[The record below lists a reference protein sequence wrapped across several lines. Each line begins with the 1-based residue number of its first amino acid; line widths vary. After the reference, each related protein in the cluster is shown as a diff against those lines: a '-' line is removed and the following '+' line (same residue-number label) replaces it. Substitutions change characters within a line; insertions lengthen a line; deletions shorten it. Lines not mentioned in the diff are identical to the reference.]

1 MAVESDYYEVQALS
15 ASAIKTYRN
24 YGPKTFLETWEGR
37 LSFGEPTP
45 SMELGTAV
53 HCLILEPQVF
63 AAKYRLNE
71 EGLSEKKLDP
81 NFKWLSKKEWD
92 TCHFLRDG
100 FHDLPI
106 IRELWQDPFLSTE
119 CPVYWEETGLP
130 MKALADAYSDT
141 NKTLIDLKTTSSS
154 LFSSGSQKDFRADIF
169 NFGYE
174 IQQAHY
180 CNAFKTPHFYFIALE
195 TKAPYNVGVFQLSEE
210 AFKYGQREYDK
221 AVLAIRN
228 LLFQNERGE
237 KPVVPIVE
245 VALPSYLKYAKK

>member
-24 YGPKTFLETWEGR
+24 YGPKAL
-37 LSFGEPTP
+37 L
-45 SMELGTAV
+45 ELGTAV

-228 LLFQNERGE
+228 LQNERGE